1 MSMHM
6 RRVRETNRRE
16 QAKREKEN
24 TMSVAYT
31 YEDGFIDGKYYE
43 SRKHV
48 WTPCTERLP
57 NTDRE
62 VFGWAKGCGI
72 YCMARYGT
80 ETYAGWNTPWVITH
94 WMERPRDPQ

>member
-1 MSMHM
+1 MHM

-43 SRKHV
+43 SRKHA
-48 WTPCTERLP
+48 WIKCSERLP
-57 NTDRE
+57 DTDRE
-62 VFGWAKGCGI
+62 VFGWAKGYGI
-72 YCMARYGT
+72 FYTARYNNRWHQDT
-80 ETYAGWNTPWVITH
+80 WNLPWEITH

>member
-1 MSMHM
+1 MYKASQMIKMTGGENGVIYGKPRHTPMHNWNDY
-6 RRVRETNRRE
+6 VVVPTANVE
-16 QAKREKEN
+16 QDEWIKC
-24 TMSVAYT
+24 S
-31 YEDGFIDGKYYE
+31 
-43 SRKHV
+43 
-48 WTPCTERLP
+48 ERLP
-57 NTDRE
+57 DTDRE